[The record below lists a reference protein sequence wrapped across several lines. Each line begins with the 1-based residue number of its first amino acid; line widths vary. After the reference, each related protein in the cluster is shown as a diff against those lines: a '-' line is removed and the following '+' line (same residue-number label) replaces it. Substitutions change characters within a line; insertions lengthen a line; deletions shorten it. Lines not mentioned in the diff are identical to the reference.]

1 MTVHRKLG
9 RPPNK
14 LRAAAR
20 AAGRMTFV
28 PATAC
33 KRCKTRLRYTC
44 SSGCVQCGIERG
56 CARYE
61 AIKDDPKA
69 LLHYNRHHHA

>member
-1 MTVHRKLG
+1 MTKLG

-20 AAGRMTFV
+20 AAGKKFFT
-28 PATAC
+28 PAV
-33 KRCKTRLRYTC
+33 RCPRCRTRLRYVC

-69 LLHYNRHHHA
+69 LLHYNRHHRAA